1 VGVPSDDGDD
11 AVEDPV
17 LEGLGV
23 VAPEEGARPVDAGA
37 ATEKLEPVTTVTCAP
52 SAVGPWPIVT
62 VPDNECITC
71 SAAAWAPG
79 EE

>member
-1 VGVPSDDGDD
+1 VGVPSDDADD
-11 AVEDPV
+11 ADEDPV
-17 LEGLGV
+17 LEEVGA
-23 VAPEEGARPVDAGA
+23 VAPVDAGA

-71 SAAAWAPG
+71 SAAAWLPG